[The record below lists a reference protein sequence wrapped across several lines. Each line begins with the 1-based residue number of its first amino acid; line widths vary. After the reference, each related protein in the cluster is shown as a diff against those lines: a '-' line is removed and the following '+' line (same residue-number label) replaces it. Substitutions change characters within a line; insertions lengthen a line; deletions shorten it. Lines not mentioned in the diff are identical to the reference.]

1 MIIKKIIFLK
11 KYFFWLFFILIF
23 GLNELIAFFQNL
35 ILIVQNV
42 DILHGLEFPR
52 PYFSLGEDQD
62 PARATRSLT
71 LQLIAGLLI
80 FYVSFLKK

>member
-11 KYFFWLFFILIF
+11 ILFWLFFILIF

-52 PYFSLGEDQD
+52 PYFSLEKIKI
-62 PARATRSLT
+62 
-71 LQLIAGLLI
+71 QLEPLDR
-80 FYVSFLKK
+80 